1 MKINYLGKLFFILA
15 IISSVHSLEAHQPIL
30 NSESEDGKKNH
41 FVIEEPEI
49 SKAIYAELKGQPHY
63 YQVSS
68 EIDFRFY
75 AGITVPKIEGCTI
88 RKKFS
93 LKILDSDFQLINHKD
108 GEKFEWWPWYEKHGK
123 KWYWIGPEIG
133 KNFKS
138 NRVYEKGT
146 YYIKVFNKDNS
157 GQYALAVGDIESFP
171 FTVIVKL
178 LFTLPKINSIFWDD
192 VECPG
197 KKKES

>member
-49 SKAIYAELKGQPHY
+49 SKAIYAELNGQPHY

-68 EIDFRFY
+68 EKDFRFY

-93 LKILDSDFQLINHKD
+93 LKI
-108 GEKFEWWPWYEKHGK
+108 
-123 KWYWIGPEIG
+123 
-133 KNFKS
+133 KN
-138 NRVYEKGT
+138 
-146 YYIKVFNKDNS
+146 
-157 GQYALAVGDIESFP
+157 
-171 FTVIVKL
+171 
-178 LFTLPKINSIFWDD
+178 
-192 VECPG
+192 
-197 KKKES
+197 KKKKLKHIKKI

>member
-1 MKINYLGKLFFILA
+1 MKDNIFILA
-15 IISSVHSLEAHQPIL
+15 IISSVHSLEAHQPIM
-30 NSESEDGKKNH
+30 NSESQDGKKNH
-41 FVIEEPEI
+41 FVIEEPEV

-68 EIDFRFY
+68 EKDFRFY

-93 LKILDSDFQLINHKD
+93 YEILDSDFQLIDYKD
-108 GEKFEWWPWYEKHGK
+108 GESFEWWPWYEKHGK

-133 KNFKS
+133 QKFKS

-146 YYIKVFNKDNS
+146 YYIKVFNEDNS
-157 GQYALAVGDIESFP
+157 GQYVLAVGDIESFP
-171 FTVIVKL
+171 ITVIAKL

>member
-1 MKINYLGKLFFILA
+1 MNRNKSGKLLA
-15 IISSVHSLEAHQPIL
+15 VLVIIFSVHTSEAHQPIL
-30 NSESEDGKKNH
+30 NSESEDSNKNH
-41 FVIEEPEI
+41 FLIEEPEI

-68 EIDFRFY
+68 EKDFRFY

-93 LKILDSDFQLINHKD
+93 YEILDSDFQLIDYKD
-108 GEKFEWWPWYEKHGK
+108 GESFEWWPWYEKHGE

-133 KNFKS
+133 QKFKS

-146 YYIKVFNKDNS
+146 YYIKVFNEDNS
-157 GQYALAVGDIESFP
+157 GQYVLAVGDIESFP
-171 FTVIVKL
+171 ITVIAKL

-197 KKKES
+197 KKKEN